1 MFRDGNG
8 IGRGQ
13 IFVCPRRP
21 VLVMV
26 SIQALTT
33 MNISRIEQRVLHV
46 LAQGGYIRH
55 LREDRRICEI
65 ECYTREGYLLSDCT
79 MVVFQQ
85 LRRKRLIESR
95 AGDAYRISL
104 KGRINVRAQANNR

>member
-1 MFRDGNG
+1 MALAVDRHWLSTCADVRRGFHPG
-8 IGRGQ
+8 I
-13 IFVCPRRP
+13 
-21 VLVMV
+21 
-26 SIQALTT
+26 TT

-55 LREDRRICEI
+55 LREDGRICEI
-65 ECYTREGYLLSDCT
+65 ECYTREGYVLSDCT
-79 MVVFQQ
+79 MAVFQQ

-95 AGDAYRISL
+95 AGSAYRISL